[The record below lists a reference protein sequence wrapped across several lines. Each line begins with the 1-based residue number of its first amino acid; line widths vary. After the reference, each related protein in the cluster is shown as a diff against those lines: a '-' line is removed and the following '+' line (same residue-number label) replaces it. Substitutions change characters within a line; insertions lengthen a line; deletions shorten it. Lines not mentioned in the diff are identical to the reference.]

1 MDGSY
6 YRHLKSVD
14 SGERWYSYKPLQ
26 SKPLREATG
35 DGGIV
40 SSQTCE
46 TVNSVL
52 TGHLE
57 FPFLSSFLGSFC
69 CKGVR
74 READCE

>member
-26 SKPLREATG
+26 SKPLRATTG

-46 TVNSVL
+46 NCELCSDRSPGV
-52 TGHLE
+52 
-57 FPFLSSFLGSFC
+57 SFSL
-69 CKGVR
+69 
-74 READCE
+74 